1 MNDQVA
7 SPTRAY
13 YGKSGDERRRKTKAL
28 MNKTGKAITDAVGSA
43 LSAPARALYGMKG
56 AKATSDANVMREAR
70 KYKGAPN
77 FSSKGPT
84 DAFKVR
90 TMADAAR
97 MRRGAKPIY

>member
-1 MNDQVA
+1 MDNLSA
-7 SPTRAY
+7 SPTKAF
-13 YGKSGDERRRKTKAL
+13 YGKAGARRREKTKAL
-28 MNKTGKAITDAVGSA
+28 LNKTGKAITGAIGNA

-56 AKATSDANVMREAR
+56 AKDERDASLMREAR
-70 KYKGAPN
+70 KYKGAPD

-97 MRRGAKPIY
+97 MKRGAKPIY